1 LGLSRTGVHGRG
13 VDAAIRSS
21 LGDKQPW
28 VGFGGLKYSSEM
40 IWARMFMP
48 VMTAFFAPSVPAAAA
63 SKSEAKMLA
72 RDDTKT
78 VLLSGGDFE
87 AVVRLERD
95 QLLYSK

>member
-1 LGLSRTGVHGRG
+1 
-13 VDAAIRSS
+13 
-21 LGDKQPW
+21 
-28 VGFGGLKYSSEM
+28 
-40 IWARMFMP
+40 MP

-78 VLLSGGDFE
+78 VLLSSGDLE
-87 AVVRLERD
+87 AVVGLERD